1 MWFGVSLR
9 PHQQA
14 RTHGIRLL
22 PQLAS
27 NEPAMIV
34 HGNPRVFLIALAGL
48 LAVSGCTS
56 HDIVTSAS
64 RPGKF
69 RLYNCEQLDHRGAEV
84 LKRERELNELMQKA
98 RQGAGGE
105 IAVAIAYQNEYN
117 IVLGDLREI
126 DLTAAE
132 RNCALKYR
140 SVSER
145 AVR

>member
-1 MWFGVSLR
+1 MNANTR
-9 PHQQA
+9 
-14 RTHGIRLL
+14 RIRLL

-27 NEPAMIV
+27 NETAMIAPGRLR
-34 HGNPRVFLIALAGL
+34 HSLIALAGL

-69 RLYNCEQLDHRGAEV
+69 RLYNCDQLDKRGAEV
-84 LKRERELNELMQKA
+84 LKRERELDELIQKA

-105 IAVAIAYQNEYN
+105 IAIAIAYQNEYN
-117 IVLGDLREI
+117 IALGDIREI
-126 DLTAAE
+126 ELTAAE
-132 RNCALKYR
+132 RNCVLKFR

>member
-1 MWFGVSLR
+1 
-9 PHQQA
+9 
-14 RTHGIRLL
+14 
-22 PQLAS
+22 
-27 NEPAMIV
+27 MIV

-48 LAVSGCTS
+48 FAVTGCTS

-69 RLYNCEQLDHRGAEV
+69 RLYNCEQLDNRGAEV